1 VHRFPSSGSP
11 LRGRTAEPAYATV
24 GVTVLTPGSVSGS
37 LYVVKR
43 IAICATAAVML
54 AFAAGTAE
62 GAMPL
67 LYKNCTNLN
76 KRYPHGLGKLLAK
89 DRGASTSVSST
100 GRRQLSFGWRGLF
113 WRKRP

>member
-1 VHRFPSSGSP
+1 
-11 LRGRTAEPAYATV
+11 
-24 GVTVLTPGSVSGS
+24 LTHGSVSGS

-43 IAICATAAVML
+43 IAICATAAVMI
-54 AFAAGTAE
+54 AFAAGTAG

-89 DRGASTSVSST
+89 DKTSGDPVTNFKHSTKLYLLAMSYN
-100 GRRQLSFGWRGLF
+100 
-113 WRKRP
+113 KRLDGDKDGIACEKA